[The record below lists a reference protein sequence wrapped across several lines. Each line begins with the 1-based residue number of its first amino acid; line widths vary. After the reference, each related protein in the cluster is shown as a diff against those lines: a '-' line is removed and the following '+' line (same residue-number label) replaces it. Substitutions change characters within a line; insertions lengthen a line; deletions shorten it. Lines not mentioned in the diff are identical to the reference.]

1 MQPARTER
9 QRVGQPDVPALSERI
24 RLHRRRRHS
33 RTVRA
38 VLEVTAWAGVAAL
51 AVASAL
57 AFSLAAH

>member
-1 MQPARTER
+1 
-9 QRVGQPDVPALSERI
+9 VPALSERI